1 MTESTHIDADT
12 LNIVASPDDGPGEIF
27 PSRINRTT
35 GQFTEIKVDI
45 SSSAITKKR
54 LQFLCAT
61 FKLPQTGNKTVLEER
76 LRVFSKDKEQWTR
89 YAFFLIEFF
98 FDQHHAIRP
107 FNTAVPKRRKHKGP
121 REHLQDTRNN
131 ATESVDTVIKT
142 KSRPKLSTILR
153 EQKFGGNNS
162 TGIAGSKDLR
172 SEDQK
177 AELLLWAAQLSKENE
192 AMRLRRRAQ
201 KLAATHS
208 HLSTT
213 PKVSIIPNSH
223 LDNRLDRI
231 EQQIT
236 SILSQTSPFP
246 VSATSSEPTVAPNYQ
261 NGVPPLSVN
270 STSPIFTSSSPAS
283 IPSSEVEHVMT
294 IDAPGRGGTQEMDTV
309 MTSSCSVDT
318 AVHTAMNVD
327 VEDTELGARQM
338 ISIGHGK
345 IVEFYDHQLPS
356 PLLLKFTVENVPF
369 LARIWNDERSEWDP
383 SNYGFKV
390 NGVHVALRYWD
401 DLYKYR
407 SDGQWTLTKSTWT
420 KWKFFMQAYE
430 TFATPAEFWNHFS
443 TKDGKRRSIAQ
454 ILRQLKEERT
464 SRNTN
469 LAQQARVYYGDR
481 FNELF
486 RYRKGGRT
494 EVMQK
499 DDCIARRY
507 LQLQRGVTE
516 SDSN

>member
-89 YAFFLIEFF
+89 
-98 FDQHHAIRP
+98 P

-177 AELLLWAAQLSKENE
+177 ADLLQWAAQLSKENE
-192 AMRLRRRAQ
+192 AMRLRRRLQ
-201 KLAATHS
+201 KLAAAHS

-223 LDNRLDRI
+223 LDRRLDRI

-246 VSATSSEPTVAPNYQ
+246 VSATSSEPIIAPNDQ

-270 STSPIFTSSSPAS
+270 STSPIFTTSSPPS
-283 IPSSEVEHVMT
+283 IPSSEVEHMT
-294 IDAPGRGGTQEMDTV
+294 IDAPGQEGTQEMDTV

-318 AVHTAMNVD
+318 AVHTAMDVD
-327 VEDTELGARQM
+327 VEGTELGARHM

-345 IVEFYDHQLPS
+345 IVEFYENQLPS

-383 SNYGFKV
+383 SNYDFRV

-454 ILRQLKEERT
+454 ILQQLKEERT

-469 LAQQARVYYGDR
+469 LAQQARAHYGDR

-499 DDCIARRY
+499 DDCIARHY
-507 LQLQRGVTE
+507 LQLQHGVTE
-516 SDSN
+516 SNSD